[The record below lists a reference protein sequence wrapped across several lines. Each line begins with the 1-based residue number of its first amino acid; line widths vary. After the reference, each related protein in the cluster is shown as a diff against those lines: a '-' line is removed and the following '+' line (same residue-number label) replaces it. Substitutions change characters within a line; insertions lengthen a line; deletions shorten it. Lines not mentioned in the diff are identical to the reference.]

1 MKKPDPSCKVENTKK
16 KSTKQPDKEYEEWA
30 NTVSEEWW
38 GESDKLCNL
47 WQGNLPNRLRQI
59 VMNKD
64 KLLSKRIDDV
74 FVARKNSRAP
84 WAIRYWDIVL
94 VTLLRKANKIAS
106 ANYHLN

>member
-1 MKKPDPSCKVENTKK
+1 
-16 KSTKQPDKEYEEWA
+16 
-30 NTVSEEWW
+30 
-38 GESDKLCNL
+38 
-47 WQGNLPNRLRQI
+47 
-59 VMNKD
+59 MNKD